1 MKRVTKKTIASII
14 VFLMVMG
21 LIPIEVL
28 AEAKVQNQKVL
39 VPISEPGEFVDAKI
53 YLDGSAMAYKIEGG
67 KKVLYRYDPKQ
78 DKFLKLKNQYDFDRW
93 YYSSSVYGYEYIEL
107 YKEGKWTYIDKE
119 GNKIDPPRTEEGKEK
134 FYMFYDNGKYGIKNA
149 EGKTVIEPI
158 YEYIEKVS
166 DKHFIAY
173 AGQEIVEKSD
183 GEEEAKED
191 KETTEDEEDKE
202 DSTEEDASSEDEEA
216 EDIEPSDKDSQVE
229 ETEEDSADE
238 NQEDGGSN

>member
-183 GEEEAKED
+183 GKEESKATKESADLTANKAVAKED
-191 KETTEDEEDKE
+191 EKAEEVEDVAGEDEEIAEDKK
-202 DSTEEDASSEDEEA
+202 TTGEDE
-216 EDIEPSDKDSQVE
+216 
-229 ETEEDSADE
+229 
-238 NQEDGGSN
+238 